1 MKLSEQTRSVSHENA
16 LRDRRWVLIDAS
28 ERPLGRVATRAA
40 SVLRGKHRPD
50 FTPHQDAGDFVI
62 IINAG
67 KVRLT
72 GAKLEGKV
80 VAVTGAGRGIGR
92 EIALLCAR
100 EGARVVVND
109 FGGAA
114 DGEGSDVSPANEV
127 VAAIHAAGGQALA
140 NFASVADGPSEENP
154 EALAA
159 WGLIHG
165 LSALFIDGL
174 VPEPH
179 VRSLAEE
186 VFVRWREAV

>member
-1 MKLSEQTRSVSHENA
+1 VARRAPDDDGRAWPVPRTRVEELKLSEQTKSISHENA

-80 VAVTGAGRGIGR
+80 YSRHRLSGRCAYDHRGAPDGDAARAAARGGGARDATQESARAAAFHQAQDLSRGGSSARRPAAPAGR
-92 EIALLCAR
+92 AL
-100 EGARVVVND
+100 
-109 FGGAA
+109 
-114 DGEGSDVSPANEV
+114 DVE
-127 VAAIHAAGGQALA
+127 L
-140 NFASVADGPSEENP
+140 
-154 EALAA
+154 
-159 WGLIHG
+159 
-165 LSALFIDGL
+165 
-174 VPEPH
+174 
-179 VRSLAEE
+179 
-186 VFVRWREAV
+186 